1 MGLTLIRHTT
11 PEVPPGTCYGQTDL
25 DLKPGFA
32 EEAEAVLAALPPAER
47 LITSPLRRCAR
58 LAERIGAARGLLP
71 VPEPRLMEMDFGRW
85 EGVPWDRIPRAE
97 LDAWAADFDH
107 ARPHGGESVAI
118 FAARVEAALSALR
131 DGT

>member
-1 MGLTLIRHTT
+1 
-11 PEVPPGTCYGQTDL
+11 
-25 DLKPGFA
+25 
-32 EEAEAVLAALPPAER
+32 
-47 LITSPLRRCAR
+47 
-58 LAERIGAARGLLP
+58 
-71 VPEPRLMEMDFGRW
+71 MEMDFGRW

-131 DGT
+131 DGTPTLIVTHGGVMKVAAGRLRERGLVPYGGILTL